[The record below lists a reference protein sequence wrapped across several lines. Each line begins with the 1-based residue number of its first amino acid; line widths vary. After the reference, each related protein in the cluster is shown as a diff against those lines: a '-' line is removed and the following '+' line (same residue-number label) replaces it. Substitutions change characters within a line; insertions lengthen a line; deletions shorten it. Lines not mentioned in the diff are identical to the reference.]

1 MTRTRLSIFAAVV
14 AASAATILSARP
26 AFAGPPLLC
35 FPFNIGQAR
44 TLPMGPNGWR
54 STDPI
59 YDASHL
65 IGDTMALLGADTP
78 IIVRMETLRRAT
90 VYAGV
95 NPKTGYALLSALEA
109 RAKTA
114 TPDAALSMFDLG
126 YLVET
131 YRQAALMF
139 GAGVLPSVDQ
149 IDGYGLVQKAM
160 TFRQDPQIEFAA
172 AVIASSPRRPE
183 YAAHLR
189 HAEAASKADA
199 LLASNLTTRF
209 QQP

>member
-1 MTRTRLSIFAAVV
+1 MTSTRLSIV
-14 AASAATILSARP
+14 AALVAATILSVRP

-35 FPFNIGQAR
+35 FPFNIGHAR

-54 STDPI
+54 STDPT

-65 IGDTMALLGADTP
+65 IGDTMALLGAETP

-95 NPKTGYALLSALEA
+95 NPKMGDALLSAVEA

-131 YRQAALMF
+131 YRQAGLMF

>member
-1 MTRTRLSIFAAVV
+1 MTRHRLSMFAAVV
-14 AASAATILSARP
+14 AASAATVLGARP

-54 STDPI
+54 STDPR

-65 IGDTMALLGADTP
+65 IDDTVALLGADTP

-95 NPKTGYALLSALEA
+95 NPKMGSALLSAVEA
-109 RAKTA
+109 RAKMA